1 NILCPRKDHYPEVLC
16 RGDPPNNVCF
26 CLEPLLKNQTIG
38 NVRGA
43 HAETPHAA
51 TTTPPRSAM
60 NSRRLIIA
68 PEAKTR
74 DSSNQLRCSE
84 GVGLCDVRFGSIADM
99 LCKRRCPLHPRKQ
112 TCALQ
117 LEMSV
122 LGQKR
127 TCCGRLAVSQ
137 KAIESQQNIHRN
149 VSHLTSRS
157 RSQS

>member
-1 NILCPRKDHYPEVLC
+1 RSKLIYKTPTTEH
-16 RGDPPNNVCF
+16 F
-26 CLEPLLKNQTIG
+26 AW
-38 NVRGA
+38 A
-43 HAETPHAA
+43 HEQNPHAA
-51 TTTPPRSAM
+51 PKPPPRSAM